1 MINVWQRSQLS
12 CEVATFFFDF
22 NQEEEEEEWWS
33 EKDRR
38 AVKDEDVISG
48 HVKHQGREQIGR
60 PSGLMH
66 QTQLSIIC
74 GFHYHGNT
82 SMKGHLGASRFP
94 TAFLQKPHPQ
104 RGMIFHVN
112 VGNALPISELITA
125 KVLTF
130 GKFYFP
136 AWVHEGEEIPAQF
149 FQTSWWQSRVKVST
163 NNTRTTE
170 QRPNVSSPDKRIH

>member
-1 MINVWQRSQLS
+1 MTRQLSGIHAEADSLLEKKKIHYYLIMINVWQRCQLS

-48 HVKHQGREQIGR
+48 HVKHRGREQIGR

-94 TAFLQKPHPQ
+94 TAFLQKQHPQ

-112 VGNALPISELITA
+112 VGNALPISELITD

-130 GKFYFP
+130 GKLS
-136 AWVHEGEEIPAQF
+136 AWRWRNPGTIFSDLLVAE
-149 FQTSWWQSRVKVST
+149 
-163 NNTRTTE
+163 
-170 QRPNVSSPDKRIH
+170 